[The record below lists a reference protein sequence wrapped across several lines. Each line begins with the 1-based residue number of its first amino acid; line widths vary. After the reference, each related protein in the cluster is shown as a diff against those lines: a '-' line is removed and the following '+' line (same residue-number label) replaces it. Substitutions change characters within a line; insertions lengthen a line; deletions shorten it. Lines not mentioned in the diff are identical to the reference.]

1 MLFRELVYEETE
13 STNKVVKRAI
23 EDGEAEG
30 LVVRAWRQTG
40 AYGRRGNAWSSP
52 EGGLYLSVLLRPE
65 EVPAERLSTLPL
77 IAGLAVRDALASLV
91 TSDQARRIKV
101 KWPNDVV
108 VAPSREE
115 ELLLAA
121 DVEASA
127 VSQGAE
133 SAGRSSA
140 FCMEASGLSAGEP
153 GEALAAGSQGLP
165 FAGPCE
171 GVSVKKLVGISSE
184 LHRGGLCLGIG
195 VNVEPPLTPLKVAGR
210 NLPAYLSDLGFGFI
224 CDRRSGIE
232 TVAQAVLVE
241 FDAAYGRWLSE
252 GFAPRVAEYDE
263 RSFLR
268 GRFVEVTGVGAECP
282 VGEVAGVDEFGRLL
296 LLREDGAATAV
307 VSGEAHVVLRA

>member
-1 MLFRELVYEETE
+1 MLFRGLIYEETE
-13 STNKVVKRAI
+13 STNIVVKRAI

-65 EVPAERLSTLPL
+65 APVERLSTLPL
-77 IAGLAVRDALASLV
+77 VAGLAVRDALASLV

-108 VAPSREE
+108 VEPSREE
-115 ELLLAA
+115 ELLFAEAA
-121 DVEASA
+121 HD
-127 VSQGAE
+127 GA
-133 SAGRSSA
+133 
-140 FCMEASGLSAGEP
+140 P
-153 GEALAAGSQGLP
+153 
-165 FAGPCE
+165 
-171 GVSVKKLVGISSE
+171 VKKLVGVSSE

-224 CDRRSGIE
+224 CDRRSSIDA
-232 TVAQAVLVE
+232 VAQAVLAE
-241 FDAAYGRWLSE
+241 LDAAYERWLSE
-252 GFAPRVAEYDE
+252 GFASRVAEYDE

-268 GRFVEVTGVGAECP
+268 GRFVEITGAGAECP
-282 VGEVAGVDEFGRLL
+282 AGEVTGVDEHGRLL
-296 LLREDGAATAV
+296 LLREDGTVMAV
-307 VSGEAHVVLRA
+307 VSGEAHVVLRS

>member
-65 EVPAERLSTLPL
+65 APVERLSTLPL
-77 IAGLAVRDALASLV
+77 VAGLAVRDALASLV

-108 VAPSREE
+108 VEPSREE
-115 ELLLAA
+115 ELLFAA
-121 DVEASA
+121 GVEASA

-133 SAGRSSA
+133 SVGRSSA
-140 FCMEASGLSAGEP
+140 FCVEALGLSAGEP

-165 FAGPCE
+165 FAGTCE

-195 VNVEPPLTPLKVAGR
+195 VNVEPPSAPSEVAGR

-232 TVAQAVLVE
+232 TVAQAVLAE
-241 FDAAYGRWLSE
+241 LDAAYGRWLSE
-252 GFAPRVAEYDE
+252 GFASRVAEYDE

-268 GRFVEVTGVGAECP
+268 GRFVEVTGAGSECLA
-282 VGEVAGVDEFGRLL
+282 GEVAGVDEFGRLL